1 MTNLMKR
8 DRDNSDQSCSRQ
20 LDNSFDNFFDNRSVD
35 FFNSLGKTF
44 QPRVNISED
53 EKFYYVDAEMSGVK
67 KPDIKV
73 QYHENGTLSISAQK
87 QEGCSSDKRNYHL
100 VECFNGSFYR
110 SFQLPENV
118 DRNNIKAEMT
128 DGVLK
133 ITLQKT
139 AKRDSRT
146 TEIRIN

>member
-1 MTNLMKR
+1 MTNLIKR
-8 DRDNSDQSCSRQ
+8 DSDQSCS
-20 LDNSFDNFFDNRSVD
+20 LDNFFDNRPSD
-35 FFNSLGKTF
+35 LFNSYLGKTF
-44 QPRVNISED
+44 HPRVNISED
-53 EKFYYVDAEMSGVK
+53 DKFYYVDAEMSGVK
-67 KPDIKV
+67 KSDIKV
-73 QYHENGTLSISAQK
+73 QFHENGTLAISAQK
-87 QEGCSSDKRNYHL
+87 QEACNDNKRNYHL

-118 DRNNIKAEMT
+118 DRNNIKAEMN

-139 AKRDSRT
+139 TKKDSKT